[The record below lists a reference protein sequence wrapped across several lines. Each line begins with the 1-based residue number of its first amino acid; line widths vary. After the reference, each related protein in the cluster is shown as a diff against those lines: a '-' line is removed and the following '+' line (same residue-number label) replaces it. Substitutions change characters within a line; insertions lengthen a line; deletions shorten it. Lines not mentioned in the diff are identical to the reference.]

1 MTAVE
6 RLALQALHHQ
16 SIEAVERSDVDR
28 YDAFNR
34 DFHSAF
40 YLDCVTSHCHIW

>member
-1 MTAVE
+1 
-6 RLALQALHHQ
+6 
-16 SIEAVERSDVDR
+16 VDR